1 MILFSSWNYVGLLLG
16 MLANVSTPQS
26 WGWALLCRRWLY
38 LVVKDL
44 RRLTYVLLSPASL
57 SIIYYSHPY
66 PLPLLSA
73 NVNDSKWC
81 HPHLFP
87 HAPSELPSIAT
98 STPPPCAFFIYDA
111 TAASTTAITPSWQRL
126 WFCWTSLVSCE
137 WKTWEEKIVSVLEL
151 ELAFLFATP
160 PALVAWCIVIQ
171 EIIPTTIICTPS
183 HPHPGQNP
191 DQRSRRRLGGVRTAL
206 RLWGRQQ
213 TVTEEGLPQYYP
225 HSFFLEE
232 PRLCVFRFPFL
243 FVQKWQSK
251 NKFVQSCCQESL
263 LYEIG
268 NGSHFISLRN
278 QDGSNYPFADDVK
291 NHICLVSPAQSK
303 KIPKWLIRQS

>member
-1 MILFSSWNYVGLLLG
+1 MFSFLRHPSPLFITVTLIRCHCFPPTS
-16 MLANVSTPQS
+16 MTANDATPTYFRMCHQS
-26 WGWALLCRRWLY
+26 CRPLPHPP
-38 LVVKDL
+38 
-44 RRLTYVLLSPASL
+44 RRLAPFSFMMPPLPQQLPSPSVDKDYGSVEHRWSPASGKL
-57 SIIYYSHPY
+57 ERRRKYQ
-66 PLPLLSA
+66 
-73 NVNDSKWC
+73 
-81 HPHLFP
+81 F
-87 HAPSELPSIAT
+87 
-98 STPPPCAFFIYDA
+98 
-111 TAASTTAITPSWQRL
+111 
-126 WFCWTSLVSCE
+126 
-137 WKTWEEKIVSVLEL
+137 LEL

-160 PALVAWCIVIQ
+160 PALVAWCIVIWQ
-171 EIIPTTIICTPS
+171 IIPTTIICTPS
-183 HPHPGQNP
+183 HPHPGKNP

-206 RLWGRQQ
+206 GLWGRQQ

-232 PRLCVFRFPFL
+232 PRLCVFHFPFL
-243 FVQKWQSK
+243 FVQKKQSK